1 VARILL
7 LGPDRDRAGGLR
19 SLLRQ
24 DSHEIHW
31 RRSVERWLD
40 AERDFVPEL
49 VVAAVRS
56 TESVLRGR
64 APARRGFPAPLLFV
78 QNESDLYR
86 DLQIEDRLVDR
97 LESPFM
103 SEEFLAR
110 IDALVRVRRV
120 ILRESGRP
128 DTAAGEDRDRD
139 GRSDGPWKGI
149 ASRFAAV
156 LGTRVP
162 RFEKPVAPYLEV
174 AARVAEWADAR
185 DGFDPGHAER
195 VASFCG
201 MMADNL
207 RLPDSEASALIR
219 AAMLHDIGKV
229 GLPIELLRHEGPLD
243 DHQMRLVRTHAER
256 GADLLRALDTE
267 DAVADTILYHHERAD
282 GSGYEGKTLDATP
295 PAARILAVAETYDAM
310 TRSRVRS
317 TLEPP
322 EALRALEDGKGT
334 KYDPDC
340 VEALS
345 RALRPPRDRIPVSGL
360 LGN

>member
-1 VARILL
+1 MAKILL

-24 DSHEIHW
+24 DSHAVHW
-31 RRSVERWLD
+31 CRDVERWPD
-40 AERDFVPEL
+40 AERDVLPEL

-56 TESVLRGR
+56 TESVLRVR
-64 APARRGFPAPLLFV
+64 TSARRRFPAPLLFV
-78 QNESDLYR
+78 QNESDLHR

-120 ILRESGRP
+120 ILRESG
-128 DTAAGEDRDRD
+128 
-139 GRSDGPWKGI
+139 GREATVEKDDEPEVERTWKGI

-156 LGTRVP
+156 LGARVP
-162 RFEKPVAPYLEV
+162 RFDKPVGPYLEV

-201 MMADNL
+201 MMADGM

-229 GLPIELLRHEGPLD
+229 ALPVELLRREGPLD
-243 DHQMRLVRTHAER
+243 DDQMRLVRTHAER
-256 GADLLRALDTE
+256 GANLLRALDTE
-267 DAVADTILYHHERAD
+267 NDVAETILYHHERAD
-282 GSGYEGKTLDATP
+282 GSGYHGKTLETTP
-295 PAARILAVAETYDAM
+295 AAARILAVAETYDAM

-317 TLEPP
+317 TVEPG
-322 EALRALEDGKGT
+322 EALRLLESEKGT
-334 KYDPDC
+334 KYDPAC
-340 VEALS
+340 VDALS
-345 RALRPPRDRIPVSGL
+345 RALRPTRNCIPVSGP